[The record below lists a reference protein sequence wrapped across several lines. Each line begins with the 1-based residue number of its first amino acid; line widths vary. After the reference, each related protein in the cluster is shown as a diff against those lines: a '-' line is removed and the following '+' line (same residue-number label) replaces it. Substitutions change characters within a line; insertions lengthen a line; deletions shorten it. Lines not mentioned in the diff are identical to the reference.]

1 MEIVSSFYLDLI
13 TYLALLGVE
22 EMLTLLLFLEG
33 VSLCEMKV
41 YFLLKSS
48 KGFNGYGPMVFVY
61 GKKRK
66 LLRGGLLGKEKTLT
80 RGVSLDREKI
90 LEEE

>member
-1 MEIVSSFYLDLI
+1 
-13 TYLALLGVE
+13 
-22 EMLTLLLFLEG
+22 
-33 VSLCEMKV
+33 MKV

>member
-1 MEIVSSFYLDLI
+1 
-13 TYLALLGVE
+13 
-22 EMLTLLLFLEG
+22 
-33 VSLCEMKV
+33 MKV

-48 KGFNGYGPMVFVY
+48 KGFNGHGPMVFVY

>member
-1 MEIVSSFYLDLI
+1 MV
-13 TYLALLGVE
+13 
-22 EMLTLLLFLEG
+22 TLFFGGWGGGGGFFVWNESLFLVKELIG
-33 VSLCEMKV
+33 VSYPTRNWICQHN
-41 YFLLKSS
+41 
-48 KGFNGYGPMVFVY
+48 KGFNGHGPMVFVY

-80 RGVSLDREKI
+80 RGVSLDKEKI